1 MTASST
7 SCVAQVGETAGIVWH
22 LLDEQGP
29 LSFGKI
35 AKKVKAPRDI
45 VMQAV
50 GWLAREGKVDIQE
63 TKRGRIVILRS

>member
-1 MTASST
+1 MGLSSE
-7 SCVAQVGETAGIVWH
+7 SCVSQVGDTAGLVWH
-22 LLDEQGP
+22 LLDEQGT
-29 LSFGKI
+29 LSLGKL

-63 TKRGRIVILRS
+63 SKRGRVVTLR